1 MPRLIDGV
9 KRDAA
14 LQEVRDVLRGVFA
27 EAEPVKSDGAE
38 DRPNVGCSWD
48 DLVAGARRGQLRP
61 LAQLISRVEDRE
73 AGWQEAMKALFPHAG
88 GARVIGI
95 TGPPGAGKSS
105 LTSCIT
111 STLVARG
118 HRVGIIAVD
127 PTSPFSGGALLGDRL
142 RMHAVATTPGVF
154 IRSMATRGTL
164 GGLCQGARDVARI
177 LAAAG
182 HDIVLLETVGVGQD
196 EIEVVKAA
204 DLVVVVCVPG
214 QGDGVQ
220 TLKAGIMEIADLFVV
235 NKADREGADVLVA
248 DIRSMQA
255 LAALDSRAAAPI
267 FETCALTGQ
276 GVEALVEMLLAARA
290 LAAPARSHRGRERDE
305 GRVREELLTLLER
318 EIAQLVRQRC
328 GADGSLDDAV
338 RRVHSGQTDP
348 YSAAQSILRTVK
360 LAQ

>member
-1 MPRLIDGV
+1 V
-9 KRDAA
+9 
-14 LQEVRDVLRGVFA
+14 E
-27 EAEPVKSDGAE
+27 
-38 DRPNVGCSWD
+38 CSWN
-48 DLVAGARRGQLRP
+48 DLVAGTLRREPRR

-88 GARVIGI
+88 AACLIGI

-111 STLVARG
+111 SSLVARG
-118 HRVGIIAVD
+118 RRVGIIAVD

-182 HDIVLLETVGVGQD
+182 HDIILLETVGVGQD

-235 NKADREGADVLVA
+235 NKADRDGADVLVA
-248 DIRSMQA
+248 DIRAMQA
-255 LAALDSRAAAPI
+255 LTADDRRRTAPVL
-267 FETCALTGQ
+267 ETCALTGQ
-276 GVEALVEMLLAARA
+276 GVEALVGALLG
-290 LAAPARSHRGRERDE
+290 PATGSQRGGTRDE
-305 GRVREELLTLLER
+305 ARVREEILTLLER
-318 EIAQLVRQRC
+318 EVARLVRQRW
-328 GADGSLDDAV
+328 DGNGTLDDAV
-338 RRVHSGQTDP
+338 QRVCSGETDP
-348 YSAAQSILRTVK
+348 YSAAQTILRAVD
-360 LAQ
+360 LVP

>member
-1 MPRLIDGV
+1 MGR
-9 KRDAA
+9 
-14 LQEVRDVLRGVFA
+14 
-27 EAEPVKSDGAE
+27 
-38 DRPNVGCSWD
+38 SWNE
-48 DLVAGARRGQLRP
+48 LVAGARLGRPRP
-61 LAQLISRVEDRE
+61 LARLISRVEDRE
-73 AGWQEAMKALFPHAG
+73 PGWEAAMKAIFPHTGA
-88 GARVIGI
+88 ARVIGI

-111 STLVARG
+111 SSLAARG

-142 RMHAVATTPGVF
+142 RMRAVATTPGVF

-182 HDIVLLETVGVGQD
+182 HDMILLETVGVGQD

-214 QGDGVQ
+214 QGDSVQ

-235 NKADREGADVLVA
+235 NKADREGAEVLVA

-255 LAALDSRAAAPI
+255 LTVVDSRDAAPVL
-267 FETCALTGQ
+267 ETCALTGH
-276 GVEALVEMLLAARA
+276 GVDALVAALLAPGTPSRRA
-290 LAAPARSHRGRERDE
+290 GADDAT
-305 GRVREELLTLLER
+305 RVREEILTLLER
-318 EIAQLVRQRC
+318 EIARRVRQR
-328 GADGSLDDAV
+328 GGGNGSLDDAV
-338 RRVHSGQTDP
+338 QRVCRGEIDP
-348 YSAAQSILRTVK
+348 YSAAQAILSQ
-360 LAQ
+360 LGLDQ

>member
-1 MPRLIDGV
+1 M
-9 KRDAA
+9 
-14 LQEVRDVLRGVFA
+14 
-27 EAEPVKSDGAE
+27 
-38 DRPNVGCSWD
+38 NVECSWD
-48 DLVAGARRGQLRP
+48 DLVAGARRGQPRP

-88 GARVIGI
+88 SARVIGI

-111 STLVARG
+111 ASLVARG

-164 GGLCQGARDVARI
+164 GGLCQGARDIARI

-182 HDIVLLETVGVGQD
+182 HDIILLETVGVGQD

-255 LAALDSRAAAPI
+255 LTACASSETAPVL
-267 FETCALTGQ
+267 ETCALTGQ
-276 GVEALVEMLLAARA
+276 GVEALVEALLAS
-290 LAAPARSHRGRERDE
+290 PARSHSGMRDE
-305 GRVREELLTLLER
+305 ARIREEVLTLLER
-318 EIAQLVRQRC
+318 DIAQLVRQRW
-328 GADGSLDDAV
+328 ANNGSLDAAV
-338 RRVHSGQTDP
+338 RRVHSGETDP

-360 LAQ
+360 LVP

>member
-1 MPRLIDGV
+1 MTAR
-9 KRDAA
+9 
-14 LQEVRDVLRGVFA
+14 
-27 EAEPVKSDGAE
+27 
-38 DRPNVGCSWD
+38 SWD
-48 DLVAGARRGQLRP
+48 DLVAGARRGQPRP
-61 LAQLISRVEDRE
+61 LARLISRVENREPGWRE
-73 AGWQEAMKALFPHAG
+73 AMRALFPHAG
-88 GARVIGI
+88 GARIVGI

-105 LTSCIT
+105 LTSGIT
-111 STLVARG
+111 ARLVERG

-142 RMHAVATTPGVF
+142 RMREVATTPGVF

-182 HDIVLLETVGVGQD
+182 HDIILLETVGVGQD

-255 LAALDSRAAAPI
+255 LTTDGDGTTAPVL
-267 FETCALTGQ
+267 ETCALSGQ
-276 GVEALVEMLLAARA
+276 GVEALVQAMLAPAAAAR
-290 LAAPARSHRGRERDE
+290 RGGERDQI
-305 GRVREELLTLLER
+305 RVREEILTLLER
-318 EIAQLVRQRC
+318 GIARLVRRRW
-328 GADGSLDDAV
+328 GNDAELDNAVERV
-338 RRVHSGQTDP
+338 RRGEIDP
-348 YSAAQSILRTVK
+348 YSAAQSILDAMQVS
-360 LAQ
+360 

>member
-1 MPRLIDGV
+1 MKL
-9 KRDAA
+9 
-14 LQEVRDVLRGVFA
+14 
-27 EAEPVKSDGAE
+27 GA
-38 DRPNVGCSWD
+38 SWN
-48 DLVAGARRGQLRP
+48 DLVAGARRGQPRS
-61 LAQLISRVEDRE
+61 LARLISRVEDRE
-73 AGWQEAMKALFPHAG
+73 VGWQEAMKALFPHTG
-88 GARVIGI
+88 SARVIGI

-105 LTSCIT
+105 LTSCLT
-111 STLVARG
+111 SILVARG
-118 HRVGIIAVD
+118 QRVGIIAVD

-182 HDIVLLETVGVGQD
+182 HDIILLETVGVGQD

-204 DLVVVVCVPG
+204 DVVVVVCVPG

-248 DIRSMQA
+248 DIHSMQA
-255 LAALDSRAAAPI
+255 LTTHDSKQTAPVL
-267 FETCALTGQ
+267 ETCALTGQ
-276 GVEALVEMLLAARA
+276 GVEALVEALLA
-290 LAAPARSHRGRERDE
+290 PRSFSNRRGAGDE
-305 GRVREELLTLLER
+305 ARVREEILTLLER

-328 GADGSLDDAV
+328 GDDGSLDHAV
-338 RRVHSGQTDP
+338 QCVRSGETDP
-348 YSAAQSILRTVK
+348 YSAAQSILRTLE
-360 LAQ
+360 LAP

>member
-1 MPRLIDGV
+1 
-9 KRDAA
+9 
-14 LQEVRDVLRGVFA
+14 
-27 EAEPVKSDGAE
+27 
-38 DRPNVGCSWD
+38 VGCSWN
-48 DLVAGARRGQLRP
+48 DLVAGARRGHPRP
-61 LAQLISRVEDRE
+61 LARLISRVEDRE
-73 AGWQEAMKALFPHAG
+73 AGWQEAMKALFPHTGSAP
-88 GARVIGI
+88 VIGI

-111 STLVARG
+111 STLLARG
-118 HRVGIIAVD
+118 QRVGIIAVD

-164 GGLCQGARDVARI
+164 GGLCQGARDIARI

-182 HDIVLLETVGVGQD
+182 HDIILLETVGVGQD

-248 DIRSMQA
+248 DISSMQA
-255 LAALDSRAAAPI
+255 LTAAESGETVPI
-267 FETCALTGQ
+267 LETCALTGQ
-276 GVEALVEMLLAARA
+276 GVETLVEALLKPPARA
-290 LAAPARSHRGRERDE
+290 RPNRGGLRNEARI
-305 GRVREELLTLLER
+305 REEILTLLER
-318 EIAQLVRQRC
+318 DIAHLVRQRWDNS
-328 GADGSLDDAV
+328 GRLDDAV
-338 RRVHSGQTDP
+338 RRVRSGETDP
-348 YSAAQSILRTVK
+348 YSAAQSIFGTVT
-360 LAQ
+360 LAP

>member
-1 MPRLIDGV
+1 
-9 KRDAA
+9 
-14 LQEVRDVLRGVFA
+14 
-27 EAEPVKSDGAE
+27 
-38 DRPNVGCSWD
+38 
-48 DLVAGARRGQLRP
+48 

-88 GARVIGI
+88 AARVIGI

-105 LTSCIT
+105 LTSCVT
-111 STLVARG
+111 SSLVARG

-127 PTSPFSGGALLGDRL
+127 PTSPFTGGALLGDRL

-182 HDIVLLETVGVGQD
+182 HDIILLETVGVGQD

-204 DLVVVVCVPG
+204 DLVAVVCVPG

-255 LAALDSRAAAPI
+255 LTFDDSCQTAPI
-267 FETCALTGQ
+267 LETCALTGQ
-276 GVEALVEMLLAARA
+276 GVEALVDALLASPTLARP
-290 LAAPARSHRGRERDE
+290 APRPRSNRGSTRDE
-305 GRVREELLTLLER
+305 ARIREEILTLLER
-318 EIAQLVRQRC
+318 DIAQLVRQRW
-328 GADGSLDDAV
+328 DNNGSLEDAV
-338 RRVHSGQTDP
+338 RRVHSGKTDP
-348 YSAAQSILRTVK
+348 YSAAQAILGSVK
-360 LAQ
+360 LAP

>member
-1 MPRLIDGV
+1 M
-9 KRDAA
+9 AA
-14 LQEVRDVLRGVFA
+14 R
-27 EAEPVKSDGAE
+27 
-38 DRPNVGCSWD
+38 SWD
-48 DLVAGARRGQLRP
+48 DLVAGARRGEPRP
-61 LAQLISRVEDRE
+61 LARLISRVEDRE
-73 AGWQEAMKALFPHAG
+73 PGWQEAMQTLFPHAG
-88 GARVIGI
+88 GARIIGI
-95 TGPPGAGKSS
+95 TGPPGSGKSS
-105 LTSCIT
+105 LTSIIT
-111 STLVARG
+111 ASLVKRG

-142 RMHAVATTPGVF
+142 RMREVATTPGVF

-182 HDIVLLETVGVGQD
+182 HDVILLETVGVGQD

-255 LAALDSRAAAPI
+255 LTADGGSATTAPVL
-267 FETCALTGQ
+267 ETCALTGQ
-276 GVEALVEMLLAARA
+276 GVEALVQALSAPPAASR
-290 LAAPARSHRGRERDE
+290 RGGEHE
-305 GRVREELLTLLER
+305 EARVREEILTLLER
-318 EIAQLVRQRC
+318 GIARLVRRRWGDDSELDNAVQR
-328 GADGSLDDAV
+328 V
-338 RRVHSGQTDP
+338 RRGETDP
-348 YSAAQSILRTVK
+348 YSAAQAILDAMPVS
-360 LAQ
+360 

>member
-1 MPRLIDGV
+1 VGRSWNDLIAAARRAEPRALARLITQV
-9 KRDAA
+9 ENR
-14 LQEVRDVLRGVFA
+14 EV
-27 EAEPVKSDGAE
+27 
-38 DRPNVGCSWD
+38 
-48 DLVAGARRGQLRP
+48 
-61 LAQLISRVEDRE
+61 
-73 AGWQEAMKALFPHAG
+73 GWQEAMKALFPHAG
-88 GARVIGI
+88 SARVVGI

-111 STLVARG
+111 SSLVARR

-196 EIEVVKAA
+196 EIEVIKAA

-235 NKADREGADVLVA
+235 NKADRDGADVLVA

-255 LAALDSRAAAPI
+255 LTSDDGSGSAPVL
-267 FETCALTGQ
+267 ETCAITGQ
-276 GVEALVEMLLAARA
+276 GVEALVEALLAQAT
-290 LAAPARSHRGRERDE
+290 RSQRGGERDE
-305 GRVREELLTLLER
+305 ARIREEILTLLER
-318 EIAQLVRQRC
+318 EIAHLVRQRWDD
-328 GADGSLDDAV
+328 DGSLDDAV
-338 RRVHSGQTDP
+338 RRVHSGETDP
-348 YSAAQSILRTVK
+348 YSAAQLILRAIELVP
-360 LAQ
+360 

>member
-1 MPRLIDGV
+1 M
-9 KRDAA
+9 AA
-14 LQEVRDVLRGVFA
+14 H
-27 EAEPVKSDGAE
+27 
-38 DRPNVGCSWD
+38 SWD
-48 DLVAGARRGQLRP
+48 DLVTGVRRGEPRP
-61 LAQLISRVEDRE
+61 LARLISRVEDRE
-73 AGWQEAMKALFPHAG
+73 PGWQGAMKALFPHAG
-88 GARVIGI
+88 GARIIGI

-105 LTSCIT
+105 LTSGIT
-111 STLVARG
+111 ASLVARG

-142 RMHAVATTPGVF
+142 RMREVATTPGVF

-182 HDIVLLETVGVGQD
+182 HDIILLETVGVGQD

-235 NKADREGADVLVA
+235 NKADRDGADVLVA

-255 LAALDSRAAAPI
+255 LTGDGGPTAPVL
-267 FETCALTGQ
+267 ETCALTGQ
-276 GVEALVEMLLAARA
+276 GVDALVDALLAPPGASR
-290 LAAPARSHRGRERDE
+290 RGGDSDE
-305 GRVREELLTLLER
+305 ARVREEILTLLER
-318 EIAQLVRQRC
+318 EIARLVRRRW
-328 GADGSLDDAV
+328 GENASLDDAV
-338 RRVHSGQTDP
+338 QRVRRGETDP
-348 YSAAQSILRTVK
+348 YSAAQSILAGIEP
-360 LAQ
+360 AQ

>member
-1 MPRLIDGV
+1 M
-9 KRDAA
+9 
-14 LQEVRDVLRGVFA
+14 
-27 EAEPVKSDGAE
+27 
-38 DRPNVGCSWD
+38 GCSWN
-48 DLVAGARRGQLRP
+48 DLVAGARRGQPRP

-73 AGWQEAMKALFPHAG
+73 AGWQEAMKAIFPHAG
-88 GARVIGI
+88 SGRVIGI

-111 STLVARG
+111 AILVARG
-118 HRVGIIAVD
+118 QRVGIIAVD

-182 HDIVLLETVGVGQD
+182 HDIILLETVGVGQD

-255 LAALDSRAAAPI
+255 LTAHDSKQPAPVL
-267 FETCALTGQ
+267 ETCALTGQ
-276 GVEALVEMLLAARA
+276 GVDSLVEALLAPRW
-290 LAAPARSHRGRERDE
+290 LANRRGADDE
-305 GRVREELLTLLER
+305 ARVREEILTLLER

-328 GADGSLDDAV
+328 GDSASLDDAV
-338 RRVHSGQTDP
+338 RRVRSGETDP
-348 YSAAQSILRTVK
+348 YSAAQSILGDIE
-360 LAQ
+360 LAR

>member
-1 MPRLIDGV
+1 V
-9 KRDAA
+9 
-14 LQEVRDVLRGVFA
+14 E
-27 EAEPVKSDGAE
+27 
-38 DRPNVGCSWD
+38 CSWN
-48 DLVAGARRGQLRP
+48 DLVAGTLRRDPRR

-88 GARVIGI
+88 AACLIGI

-111 STLVARG
+111 SSLVARG
-118 HRVGIIAVD
+118 RRVGIIAVD

-182 HDIVLLETVGVGQD
+182 HDIILLETVGVGQD

-235 NKADREGADVLVA
+235 NKADRDGADVLVA
-248 DIRSMQA
+248 DIRAMQA
-255 LAALDSRAAAPI
+255 LTADRRRTAPVL
-267 FETCALTGQ
+267 ETCALTGQ
-276 GVEALVEMLLAARA
+276 GVEALVGALLG
-290 LAAPARSHRGRERDE
+290 PATGSQRGGTRDE
-305 GRVREELLTLLER
+305 ARVREEILTLLER
-318 EIAQLVRQRC
+318 EVARLVRQRW
-328 GADGSLDDAV
+328 DGNGTLDDAV
-338 RRVHSGQTDP
+338 QRVCSGETDP
-348 YSAAQSILRTVK
+348 YSAAQTILRAVD
-360 LAQ
+360 LVP